1 MITMKF
7 GGTSMGDAQRILAVA
22 RIVQD
27 TWQKGEKTVVVVS
40 AMSGVTDS
48 LIEAATSASRRDGER
63 FRRIKEQLLARHQTV
78 VQELL
83 QEGER
88 QDALMRELKGLLDGF
103 GDLCQS
109 IYILGELTA
118 RGLDAVSSLGER
130 LSARILASLLSRK
143 GANSIPVDGTSLIVT
158 NDHHG
163 QANPLLGQTR
173 EKVRAQLLPL
183 LETGVI
189 PVVTGFIGATA
200 EGITTTLGRGG
211 SDYTA
216 AIVGNC
222 LDSDEICIWSDVDG
236 VMTADPKV
244 VKEAKTLAEV
254 SYAEMAELSY
264 FGAKVLHPKT
274 IIPAMEKGIPL
285 RIRNTFKPQHP
296 GTLVVGEAIQ
306 TERAVKSIACIKR
319 MSLVTVEGRG
329 MVGVPGVAAK
339 VFSAVAREGISVAM
353 ISQSSSERNICF
365 VIPQEATPQALKALE
380 EEFAQELSRRNIDR
394 IWAQGDVAIVAVVGA
409 GMRGTPGI
417 AAKVFGALGRHG
429 INIICIAQGSSEY
442 NISCVIDEKDAD
454 DAVNY
459 IHQEFGLGE

>member
-7 GGTSMGDAQRILAVA
+7 GGTSIEGAQRIRGVA
-22 RIVQD
+22 RIVQEV
-27 TWQKGEKTVVVVS
+27 WQKGERIVVVVS

-48 LIEAATSASRRDGER
+48 LIEAATSASKHDGER
-63 FRRIKEQLLARHQTV
+63 FRCIKEVLLTRHLTTV
-78 VQELL
+78 EELL

-88 QDALMRELKGLLDGF
+88 KDALRRKLGELLDGF

-109 IYILGELTA
+109 IYILGELTT

-130 LSARILASLLSRK
+130 LSARILASLLCEE
-143 GANSIPVDGTSLIVT
+143 GASSISVDATELIVT
-158 NDHHG
+158 DDQYG
-163 QANPLLGQTR
+163 QASPLMPQTR
-173 EKVRAQLLPL
+173 EKVRARLLPL
-183 LETGVI
+183 LEARTI

-216 AIVGNC
+216 AIMGNC
-222 LDSDEICIWSDVDG
+222 LDSDEIWIWTDVDG

-244 VKEAKTLAEV
+244 VKEAKTLVEI
-254 SYAEMAELSY
+254 SYAEMAELCY

-285 RIRNTFKPQHP
+285 RIKNTFNPQHP
-296 GTLVVGEAIQ
+296 GTLVVGEPVQ
-306 TERAVKSIACIKR
+306 TEQAVKSIAFIKG

-339 VFSAVAREGISVAM
+339 VFSIVAQQGISVVM

-365 VIPQEATPQALKALE
+365 VIRQDVAPQPLRALE
-380 EEFAQELSRRNIDR
+380 EAFALELHRRNIDR
-394 IWAQGDVAIVAVVGA
+394 IWAKNDVAIVAVVGA

-417 AAKVFGALGRHG
+417 AAKVFGALGRHN

-442 NISCVIDEKDAD
+442 NISCVIEEKDANA
-454 DAVNY
+454 AVNY
-459 IHQEFGLGE
+459 IHQEFALGE